1 MKLYLS
7 LFLVGCVV
15 FEHCLAEAVADPE
28 AAPEAAPSPDGA
40 HGGRRAGRQGR
51 RNRGGAAARLRNG
64 RQQQFAQLANQPL
77 GLPPQAPIL
86 LDPVSPLPI
95 QAAVPVATARQGRA
109 QQQAPRH
116 EGVRDNPRGGRQFD
130 VSDDAATFSG
140 NTPDDNGNYN
150 FQYATDDGSFRQESG
165 RQNGDAQEI
174 TGEVSWTDEVTGE
187 TVSFTY
193 VADENGYSA
202 QGSHVPQA
210 PPIPLAIQRGLD
222 LIRRANGIDF

>member
-7 LFLVGCVV
+7 LFLVASVV
-15 FEHCLAEAVADPE
+15 FEHVAADAVADPE
-28 AAPEAAPSPDGA
+28 AAPEASPDGA

-51 RNRGGAAARLRNG
+51 QRRPGAAARLRNG

-95 QAAVPVATARQGRA
+95 QAAVPAAAPRSGRA
-109 QQQAPRH
+109 GLPVAPANPFPQ
-116 EGVRDNPRGGRQFD
+116 NPRGGRQFD
-130 VSDDAATFSG
+130 VGSDSSTFSG
-140 NTPDDNGNYN
+140 NTPDDSGNYN
-150 FQYATDDGSFRQESG
+150 FQFATDDGSFRQESG

-187 TVSFTY
+187 TISFTY

-202 QGSHVPQA
+202 QGSHVPQPA
-210 PPIPLAIQRGLD
+210 PLSPAIQRQLD
-222 LIRRANGIDF
+222 FIARANNL